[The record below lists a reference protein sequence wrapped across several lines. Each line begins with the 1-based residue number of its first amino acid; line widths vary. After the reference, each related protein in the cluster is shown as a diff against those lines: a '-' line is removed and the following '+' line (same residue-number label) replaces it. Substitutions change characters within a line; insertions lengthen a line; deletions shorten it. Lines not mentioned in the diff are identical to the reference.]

1 MVNSKDEELEL
12 TEFGWKDTEGVEYA
26 TDEEYF
32 EKLSESKEDTSSKTQ
47 ALTKMSRG
55 TKIMIFRRNII
66 MCVPL
71 LVYFTT
77 CSQFLQLL

>member
-47 ALTKMSRG
+47 ALTKNEQ
-55 TKIMIFRRNII
+55 RNKK
-66 MCVPL
+66 
-71 LVYFTT
+71 
-77 CSQFLQLL
+77 